1 MRVEEQPS
9 VTSSQDDQCV
19 GGAGDA
25 VGGAGTGVVL
35 EGKRVRKPSQ
45 RIRAL
50 QEAAQA
56 KVRLQTHCGH

>member
-9 VTSSQDDQCV
+9 VTSSQDDQC
-19 GGAGDA
+19 